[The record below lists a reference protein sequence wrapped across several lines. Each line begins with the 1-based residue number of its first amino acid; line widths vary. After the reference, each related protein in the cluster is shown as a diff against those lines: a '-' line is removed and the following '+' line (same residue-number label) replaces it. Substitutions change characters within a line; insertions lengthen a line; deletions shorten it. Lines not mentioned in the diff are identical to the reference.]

1 MPTATTLATITLA
14 CVLATVI
21 TVVGLS
27 ALPGILR
34 GIAFYPTL
42 LSIYHL
48 PIGHVVPSILVLT
61 GIKHLQT

>member
-1 MPTATTLATITLA
+1 LATITLA

-34 GIAFYPTL
+34 GIFNPYSL
-42 LSIYHL
+42 LTIYHL
-48 PIGHVVPSILVLT
+48 PIGHFAPGIFVFKIIKQWQILHIFL
-61 GIKHLQT
+61 